1 MVECEDPRLRLA
13 LHSDGHLGGG
23 LETRPLI
30 DLHAQVGV
38 GGTHTNKHHDTL
50 TTKEE
55 CGRGVCM

>member
-38 GGTHTNKHHDTL
+38 RGTHTNEHLDTL
-50 TTKEE
+50 TTME
-55 CGRGVCM
+55 GG